1 MNTTIISTLLSPLT
15 YNNVLKCS
23 QLYILSG
30 VPVFSTKGLRTLLR
44 VSVICSKICYL
55 VSAMLLYFK
64 GMTIE
69 RHDIQ
74 LVGLDRKK

>member
-1 MNTTIISTLLSPLT
+1 M
-15 YNNVLKCS
+15 
-23 QLYILSG
+23 
-30 VPVFSTKGLRTLLR
+30 
-44 VSVICSKICYL
+44 YL

-64 GMTIE
+64 IMTIE